1 MVIFKMLVL
10 ISTSV
15 HSTPLVK
22 LITIPKV
29 SNPVAALVSIVSNW
43 TINSIWTV
51 EIISIIL
58 KMIYIKPIVTSSIK
72 TISSIPFILIL
83 SRTDVGVFIL
93 RLMVW
98 IYNWYPPYVLSPSYL
113 NPGTVKSTLM
123 LFALTLFIQGYLL
136 VMVMLPHFY
145 FWEAISLLFHCIY
158 V

>member
-15 HSTPLVK
+15 QPTPLVK

-29 SNPVAALVSIVSNW
+29 SNPAAALVSTVSNR

-58 KMIYIKPIVTSSIK
+58 KMIYIMPIVTSSIK
-72 TISSIPFILIL
+72 TISSIPFTLIL

-98 IYNWYPPYVLSPSYL
+98 IYNWYPPYGLSPSYL
-113 NPGTVKSTLM
+113 NPGTVESTLM

-136 VMVMLPHFY
+136 VMVMLLHFY
-145 FWEAISLLFHCIY
+145 FWGAISLLLQCIY